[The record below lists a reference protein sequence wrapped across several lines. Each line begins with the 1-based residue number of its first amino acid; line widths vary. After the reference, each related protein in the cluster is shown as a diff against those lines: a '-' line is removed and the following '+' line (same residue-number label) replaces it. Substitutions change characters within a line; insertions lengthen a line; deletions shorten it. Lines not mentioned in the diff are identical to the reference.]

1 MFTATQRRR
10 GVVAA
15 SLTMVFAVS
24 SMLGASAAAQTSRKA
39 SSAETERMSLGVFP
53 GVETGQAEAFQIV
66 DRFLPLAK
74 YLGSKTGIEILLVPV
89 KIPDVAMKQMAEGRA
104 SYKLFYGPPVFAS
117 DAIRRANFVPIV
129 VERER
134 IKASFVVRA
143 DSRLKSLDEVD
154 DQHARLALPPPSLL
168 LSLLAKETLSK
179 KKVGVTSGAIQHM
192 GSVQAMKLAL
202 DNAQVDVM
210 VVRDRS
216 AKALMTEQPGKYRV
230 IGETVDAPGFA
241 LIAHSAVPEAARAR
255 LRQAALQLAE
265 DGSPLAVEAKAGL
278 KASPFVASRPNEFA
292 ELQRIMDSWKSAAK

>member
-1 MFTATQRRR
+1 MFTASQRRR
-10 GVVAA
+10 GVTAA
-15 SLTMVFAVS
+15 SLAAVLVVS
-24 SMLGASAAAQTSRKA
+24 GALSVPAAAQTTKKA
-39 SSAETERMSLGVFP
+39 AGTETERMSLGVFP

-74 YLGSKTGIEILLVPV
+74 YLGSKSGIEILLVPV
-89 KIPDVAMKQMAEGRA
+89 KIPDIAMNQMAEGRA

-134 IKASFVVRA
+134 IKGSFVVRA
-143 DSRLKSLDEVD
+143 DSKLKSLDEVD
-154 DQHARLALPPPSLL
+154 DQHARIALPPPSLL
-168 LSLLAKETLSK
+168 LSVLAKETLSR
-179 KKVGVTSGAIQHM
+179 KKVDVGSGAIQHT
-192 GSVQAMKLAL
+192 GSVQAMKIAL

-230 IGETVDAPGFA
+230 IGDTVDAPGFA
-241 LIAHSAVPEAARAR
+241 LIAHSAVPEAARTR

-265 DGSPLAVEAKAGL
+265 DSSPLAAEAKAGL